1 MKKFIY
7 TIILTVFFTVSAFA
21 QLQLPQE
28 SNKAAVSQTVGD
40 TIISI
45 TYFRPNVKGRKVWGD
60 LVPFD
65 KVWRSGANNATVFEI
80 SNDVTVNGQPLP
92 KGKYSLHSIPTTND
106 VTLIFNK
113 TWDQWGSFNYDEK
126 QDQLRVKVKPQ
137 ITTVPRETLMY
148 EFEGVKDNSTDAV
161 LSWEKWRIPFTVNV
175 GDVYGRTLAQ
185 IRSAIQARKAED
197 VRPLNQGA
205 GYVFASKKKE
215 NYEEALG
222 WLDTSIKVKEGFG
235 NLSAKA
241 RLLNEMGK
249 KKEAIAAGEKAIQV
263 GKAASPAANTADFEK
278 TLAEWKSSK

>member
-1 MKKFIY
+1 MKKLIY
-7 TIILTVFFTVSAFA
+7 TAIFTIVFSISAFA

-28 SNKAAVSQTVGD
+28 SNKSMIAQTVGD
-40 TIISI
+40 TIVSI

-60 LVPFD
+60 LVPYD

-80 SNDVTVNGQPLP
+80 NNDVTINGQPLP
-92 KGKYSLHSIPTTND
+92 KGKYSLHSIPTATD

-113 TWDQWGSFNYDEK
+113 TWDQWGSFTYDEK
-126 QDQLRVKVKPQ
+126 QDQLRVKVKQ
-137 ITTVPRETLMY
+137 QMTTVPRETLMY
-148 EFEGVKDNSTDAV
+148 EFEGIKDNSTDAV
-161 LSWEKWRIPFTVNV
+161 LSWENWRIPFTVNV
-175 GDVYGRTLAQ
+175 GDIYGRVLGQ
-185 IRSAIQARKAED
+185 IRSAIQNRTADD

-222 WLDTSIKVKEGFG
+222 WLDTSIKTKEGFG

-249 KKEAIAAGEKAIQV
+249 KKEAIAAGEKAVSV
-263 GKAASPAANTADFEK
+263 GKAATPAANTADFEK
-278 TLAEWKSSK
+278 TLANWKAGK

>member
-7 TIILTVFFTVSAFA
+7 TTILTAFFAVSAFA

-28 SNKAAVSQTVGD
+28 SNKATVSQVVGD
-40 TIISI
+40 TTISI
-45 TYFRPNVKGRKVWGD
+45 TYFRPNVKGRTVWGD
-60 LVPFD
+60 LVPYD

-80 SNDVTVNGQPLP
+80 NNDVTINGQALP
-92 KGKYSLHSIPTTND
+92 KGKYSLHSIPTATD

-137 ITTVPRETLMY
+137 TTNVSRETLMY
-148 EFEGVKDNSTDAV
+148 EFEGVKDNSTEAI

-175 GDVYGRTLAQ
+175 GDIYSRTLGQ
-185 IRSAIQARKAED
+185 IRNAIQTRATDD

-215 NYEEALG
+215 NYDEALG
-222 WLDTSIKVKEGFG
+222 WLDTSIKTKEGFG

-241 RLLNEMGK
+241 RLLAEMGK
-249 KKEAIAAGEKAIQV
+249 KKEAIATGEKAIQV

-278 TLAEWKSSK
+278 TLAGWKAGK

>member
-7 TIILTVFFTVSAFA
+7 TTILTAFFAVSAFA

-28 SNKAAVSQTVGD
+28 SNKATVSQVVGD
-40 TIISI
+40 TTISI
-45 TYFRPNVKGRKVWGD
+45 TYFRPNVKGRTVWGD
-60 LVPFD
+60 LVPYD

-80 SNDVTVNGQPLP
+80 NNDVTINGQALP
-92 KGKYSLHSIPTTND
+92 KGKYSLHSIPTTGEI
-106 VTLIFNK
+106 TLIFNK

-126 QDQLRVKVKPQ
+126 QDQLRVKVMPEK
-137 ITTVPRETLMY
+137 TAAPRETLMY
-148 EFEGVKDNSTDAV
+148 EFAGIKDSTTNV
-161 LSWEKWRIPFTVNV
+161 ILSWEKWRIPFTVNV
-175 GDVYGRTLAQ
+175 GDIYGRTLGQ
-185 IRSAIQARKAED
+185 IRNAIQARATDD

-222 WLDTSIKVKEGFG
+222 WLDTSIKTKEGFG

-249 KKEAIAAGEKAIQV
+249 KKEAIAAGEKAVQV

-278 TLAEWKSSK
+278 TLADWRASK

>member
-1 MKKFIY
+1 MKRFIY
-7 TIILTVFFTVSAFA
+7 LTIFTIVFSVSAFA

-28 SNKAAVSQTVGD
+28 SNKAAVSQIVGD
-40 TIISI
+40 TTISI
-45 TYFRPNVKGRKVWGD
+45 TYFRPNVKGRKIWGD
-60 LVPFD
+60 LVPYD
-65 KVWRSGANNATVFEI
+65 KVWRSGANNATVFEVN
-80 SNDVTVNGQPLP
+80 NDVTINGQQLP
-92 KGKYSLHSIPTTND
+92 KGKYSLHSIPTAND

-137 ITTVPRETLMY
+137 MASAPRETLMY
-148 EFEGVKDNSTDAV
+148 EFEAVKDNSTAAV
-161 LSWEKWRIPFTVNV
+161 LSWEKWRIPFNINV

-185 IRSAIQARKAED
+185 IRSAVQTRKADD

-205 GYVFASKKKE
+205 GYILASKKKE

-222 WLDTSIKVKEGFG
+222 WLDTSIKTKEGFG

-249 KKEAIAAGEKAIQV
+249 KKEAIEAGEKAVQV
-263 GKAASPAANTADFEK
+263 GKAATPAANTADFEK
-278 TLAEWKSSK
+278 TLADWKAGK

>member
-7 TIILTVFFTVSAFA
+7 TTILTAFFAVSAFA

-28 SNKAAVSQTVGD
+28 SNKATVSQVVGD
-40 TIISI
+40 TTISI
-45 TYFRPNVKGRKVWGD
+45 TYFRPNVKGRTVWGD
-60 LVPFD
+60 LVPYD

-80 SNDVTVNGQPLP
+80 NNDVTINGQALP
-92 KGKYSLHSIPTTND
+92 KGKYSLHSIPTAND

-137 ITTVPRETLMY
+137 TTNVSRETLMY
-148 EFEGVKDNSTDAV
+148 EFEGIKDNSTEAV

-175 GDVYGRTLAQ
+175 GDVYGRTLGQ
-185 IRSAIQARKAED
+185 IRNAIQARATD
-197 VRPLNQGA
+197 DIRPLNQGA

-215 NYEEALG
+215 NYDEALG
-222 WLDTSIKVKEGFG
+222 WLDTSIKTKEGFG

-241 RLLNEMGK
+241 RLLAEMGK
-249 KKEAIAAGEKAIQV
+249 KKEAIATGEKAVQV
-263 GKAASPAANTADFEK
+263 GKAASPAANTTDFEK
-278 TLAEWKSSK
+278 TLADWKAGK

>member
-1 MKKFIY
+1 MKNFIY
-7 TIILTVFFTVSAFA
+7 TTILTVFFAVSAFA

-28 SNKAAVSQTVGD
+28 SNKASVSQTVGD
-40 TIISI
+40 TAISI
-45 TYFRPNVKGRKVWGD
+45 TYFRPNVKGRTVWGD
-60 LVPFD
+60 LVPFG
-65 KVWRSGANNATVFEI
+65 KVWRSGANNATVFEV
-80 SNDVTVNGQPLP
+80 SNDVTINGQPLP
-92 KGKYSLHSIPTTND
+92 KGKYSLHSIPTATD

-137 ITTVPRETLMY
+137 TTTVPRETLMY
-148 EFEGVKDNSTDAV
+148 EFEGIKDNSTDAV

-185 IRSAIQARKAED
+185 IRSAIQARNADD

-205 GYVFASKKKE
+205 GYVLSSKKKE

-222 WLDTSIKVKEGFG
+222 WLDTSIKAKEGFG

-241 RLLNEMGK
+241 RLLNEMGR
-249 KKEAIAAGEKAIQV
+249 KKEAIAAGEKAVQV

-278 TLAEWKSSK
+278 TLAEWKAGK